1 MKKRWIWI
9 AAAVVCVALVLVLA
23 LFGFFRNMI
32 APGGVDRI
40 ELHTYDHENYGQA
53 DLTAWEAQLVIALF
67 NFSRQAGEVEA
78 EPCCDGYRLEIYFAD
93 GREITISEGV
103 DAKLIVR
110 QSGHE
115 PYCISGR
122 ALIDYIFA
130 LAEKYD
136 LPLDKT

>member
-53 DLTAWEAQLVIALF
+53 DLTGWEAQLVIALF

-93 GREITISEGV
+93 GQEITISEGV

-115 PYCISGR
+115 PYYISGR